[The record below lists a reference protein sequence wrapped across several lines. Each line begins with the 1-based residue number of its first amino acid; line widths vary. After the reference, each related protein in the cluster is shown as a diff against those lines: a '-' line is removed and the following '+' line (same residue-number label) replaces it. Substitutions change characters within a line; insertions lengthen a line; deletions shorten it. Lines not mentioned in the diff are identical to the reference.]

1 MRRAVAYLYPYP
13 KNKQAWPGGRDVM
26 YFDEWP
32 VRQPSLFFAG
42 LAYQELD
49 YLDLWASLDGSPTA
63 EEVIR
68 NLPVGHPTLWLE
80 PAPRPARQ

>member
-1 MRRAVAYLYPYP
+1 
-13 KNKQAWPGGRDVM
+13 M

-42 LAYQELD
+42 LAYQEPD
-49 YLDLWASLDGSPTA
+49 YLELWASLDGSPTA

-68 NLPVGHPTLWLE
+68 NLPVSHPTLWLE